1 MSQDLW
7 EQIHYSE
14 GRMDSECSMGIL
26 LPKFTL
32 DMQNRIVG
40 EEVVNLSLSPI
51 SPTIESIQDF
61 PNPSAI
67 FR

>member
-7 EQIHYSE
+7 EQIHCSE

-40 EEVVNLSLSPI
+40 EEEVVKLSLSPDL
-51 SPTIESIQDF
+51 S
-61 PNPSAI
+61 
-67 FR
+67 